1 MRTKDQT
8 SSVRNKL
15 FDSRKSRLNT
25 GVIRD
30 FEGIIGGNIKI
41 GTHQDF
47 LTGDVDIT
55 NGEFTHS

>member
-1 MRTKDQT
+1 VGAENET
-8 SSVRNKL
+8 SSVRKKL
-15 FDSRKSRLNT
+15 FDSRKSRLNP

-30 FEGIIGGNIKI
+30 FEGIVGGNIKI

-55 NGEFTHS
+55 NGEFTHN